1 MNGYLVDT
9 NVPSE
14 LTNSR
19 PDARVVRWLDEAND
33 EELFLS
39 AISLGEIYKGLVLT
53 PSPRRTVELRE
64 WVDVVLRPWFEGR
77 ILPVTGPIGARWGVM
92 AGEARLRGQHL
103 TDADGLIAATAAE
116 HGLVVVT
123 RNVRDFEGL
132 GVAVLNPWET

>member
-19 PDARVVRWLDEAND
+19 PDVRVVRWLDEAND

-53 PSPRRTVELRE
+53 QSPRRSVELRE
-64 WVDVVLRPWFEGR
+64 WVDGVLRPWFEGR
-77 ILPVTGPIGARWGVM
+77 ILPVTGAIGARWGVM
-92 AGEARLRGQHL
+92 AGESRMRGRHL
-103 TDADGLIAATAAE
+103 ADADGLIAATAAE

-132 GVAVLNPWET
+132 GVDVLNPWL